1 MLLRL
6 RRDQRVVAQPEVA
19 QLPEVRHHR
28 LHRRHLSARSLL
40 ALLEECLSDASNDR
54 TTYPLVRQAVAP
66 QIKPRDLIL

>member
-40 ALLEECLSDASNDR
+40 ALLEECSSDATDR
-54 TTYPLVRQAVAP
+54 ATYPLVRQAVAP
-66 QIKPRDLIL
+66 QIQPRDLIL